1 MPVHPTIRKAVLE
14 HLDKGAFELR
24 VATNFDAI
32 KATPAFDSLKAALA
46 QVELARAWVRESLG
60 VEVAPP
66 KSALPPMGE
75 GLPLT
80 RKERIGYRWP

>member
-1 MPVHPTIRKAVLE
+1 VAVHPTIRKAILE

-32 KATPAFDSLKAALA
+32 KATPAHDSLKAALA
-46 QVELARAWVRESLG
+46 QVEQARVWVRECLDVDG
-60 VEVAPP
+60 P
-66 KSALPPMGE
+66 KPAQQLPPVGE

-80 RKERIGYRWP
+80 RKERLGYRWP

>member
-1 MPVHPTIRKAVLE
+1 MGVHPTIRQGILD

-32 KATPAFDSLKAALA
+32 KGTPAHESLKAALA
-46 QVELARAWVRESLG
+46 
-60 VEVAPP
+60 EVAKAREAVRVHLEVESP
-66 KSALPPMGE
+66 KPKPFALPLGH

-80 RKERIGYRWP
+80 RKERLGHRWP

>member
-1 MPVHPTIRKAVLE
+1 MLE

-32 KATPAFDSLKAALA
+32 KGTPAHDSLKAALA
-46 QVELARAWVRESLG
+46 KVDEARQWVRESLDVG
-60 VEVAPP
+60 APAAA
-66 KSALPPMGE
+66 STFPPVGE

-80 RKERIGYRWP
+80 RKERLGYRWP